1 MGIHTPIDRRFR
13 FGELYGIRRSYSDMN
28 RSIEESNIE
37 KQLFD
42 MMLSHMVESGN
53 LEKIERFARKNR
65 ALCDFTTENSIVE
78 SIAIMNERTNGL
90 NIPKVVKKR
99 AAEKLRMAV
108 SDRAL
113 SIKTNEY
120 KLPSFDKFEKEPT
133 IYESENDEDVSIN
146 DEESKDIDKLI
157 NDIAIKQG
165 IVGNNE
171 IIQSKTDIEFEKNLN
186 SKPEDDIQKKHNYS
200 IRSVILEAIAGNEK
214 KTKLIPPTSI
224 YSYKNGEPKDY
235 LNSTMKNVVN
245 GVNAI
250 CGLNFPENDYIWLA
264 SGRPVPFLKCEM
276 VVNSEMVKGNRLLN
290 AYFGPAGEF
299 KDYLYRGDGT
309 PRKQQSKAI
318 YMSTIDREV
327 NAVMSYPIIRAYTT
341 MISWDIVNGE
351 EILREINS
359 EDFQGTSIR
368 MID

>member
-13 FGELYGIRRSYSDMN
+13 FGELYGIKKSYSDMN
-28 RSIEESNIE
+28 RSIEESNME

-42 MMLSHMVESGN
+42 MMLSHVVESGN
-53 LEKIERFARKNR
+53 LEKIERFAKKNR
-65 ALCDFTTENSIVE
+65 ALCNFVTENSIVE
-78 SIAIMNERTNGL
+78 SITMMNEKTNGL

-99 AAEKLRMAV
+99 ASEKLRMAV
-108 SDRAL
+108 SDKAL

-120 KLPSFDKFEKEPT
+120 KLPSFSKPEEEPT
-133 IYESENDEDVSIN
+133 IYESDDDEDISIS
-146 DEESKDIDKLI
+146 DKESKDIDKLI

-171 IIQSKTDIEFEKNLN
+171 IIQSKTDAEFEKNLN
-186 SKPEDDIQKKHNYS
+186 SKPEEQKKHNYS
-200 IRSVILEAIAGNEK
+200 IRGVILEAIAGNEK

-224 YSYKNGEPKDY
+224 YSYQNGEPKDY

-245 GVNAI
+245 GINAI
-250 CGLNFPENDYIWLA
+250 CGLNFPEKDYIWLS

-276 VVNSEMVKGNRLLN
+276 VVNSDMVKGNRLLN

-299 KDYLYRGDGT
+299 KDYLYRADGT
-309 PRKQQSKAI
+309 PRIEQSKA
-318 YMSTIDREV
+318 MSMSAIDREV

-341 MISWDIVNGE
+341 LISWDIVNGE
-351 EILREINS
+351 EVLREISS
-359 EDFQGTSIR
+359 EDFNGTGIR
-368 MID
+368 IID